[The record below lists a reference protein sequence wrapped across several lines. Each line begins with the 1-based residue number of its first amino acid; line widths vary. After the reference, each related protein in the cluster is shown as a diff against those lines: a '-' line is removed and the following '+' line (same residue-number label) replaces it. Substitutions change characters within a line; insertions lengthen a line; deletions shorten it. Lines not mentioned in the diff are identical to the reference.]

1 MPAILWFPADARS
14 PALRGSAYGR
24 IRETVLGWREHRET
38 FKFLL
43 AFYLINDAVVTVIF
57 FIGIFFKA
65 NYLLTVEETLR
76 YTLLFYAVGIP
87 ATVAFG
93 WLGQVWSQ
101 RAALNL
107 TLAIWLV
114 LLAMMAMG
122 EGEAMPLAVALVAGL
137 VIGSSQALCRSIY
150 ARMIP
155 PERAAE
161 FFGFNALVG
170 RASAVL
176 GPLVFGIVSSQTGS
190 QRIAMASL
198 SVFILL
204 GAAVFACVRLP
215 CDED

>member
-1 MPAILWFPADARS
+1 
-14 PALRGSAYGR
+14 
-24 IRETVLGWREHRET
+24 
-38 FKFLL
+38 
-43 AFYLINDAVVTVIF
+43 
-57 FIGIFFKA
+57 
-65 NYLLTVEETLR
+65 
-76 YTLLFYAVGIP
+76 
-87 ATVAFG
+87 
-93 WLGQVWSQ
+93 
-101 RAALNL
+101 
-107 TLAIWLV
+107 V
-114 LLAMMAMG
+114 LLAMMAVG